1 MHYMLVFLQ
10 PGGVMRAVYL
20 LILILFISSQGFT
33 QTYTDIFF
41 LEVRNDAFGISAT
54 DRHLTNAVS
63 LGYMTEEI
71 PEFLERYF
79 KRNNQN
85 LFTVSLNQN
94 MYTPE
99 DIQRSEVI
107 KDDRPYAGW
116 LFVRSSVSNRE
127 GNNLAL
133 YGVEAGV
140 VGPAA
145 LAKEA
150 QTTVHKITDSRDPK
164 GWDNQLGNEFGFNV
178 YHHRAQNKRWKTGP
192 FEQEIIYHAGG
203 SAGNVATYA
212 EVGSY
217 YRIGYNMPDDMII
230 GSKDE
235 ASWTL
240 RKDPNY
246 KKPFAAYIFTHVN
259 GRYVLRDIFLD
270 GNTFKNSHSV
280 DKKHFVASSTA
291 GVIFEFRNFELGY
304 TYTVTSEQFEGQDG
318 PDQRGLVVFAY
329 KSNF

>member
-1 MHYMLVFLQ
+1 
-10 PGGVMRAVYL
+10 MRA
-20 LILILFISSQGFT
+20 ILFTFILSLSAQLSAE
-33 QTYTDIFF
+33 TYTDMLF
-41 LEVRNDAFGISAT
+41 LEIRNDAFGVVSS
-54 DRHLTNAVS
+54 DRHLTNAIS

-79 KRNNQN
+79 ERNGQN

-99 DIQRSEVI
+99 DIEDPNLI
-107 KDDRPYAGW
+107 KNDRPYAGW
-116 LFVRSSVSNRE
+116 LFVRSSVSNRQ
-127 GNNLAL
+127 GNNLSL

-145 LAKEA
+145 LAEQA
-150 QTTVHKITDSRDPK
+150 QTYVHKITDSRDPR
-164 GWDNQLGNEFGFNV
+164 GWDNQLDNEFGFNV
-178 YHHRAQNKRWKTGP
+178 YHHRAQNQRWETGP
-192 FEQEIIYHAGG
+192 LEQEIIYHGG
-203 SAGNVATYA
+203 ASVGNVATYA

-240 RKDPNY
+240 RKDDPDY
-246 KKPFAAYIFTHVN
+246 KKPFAAYLFTHIN

-270 GNTFKNSHSV
+270 GNTFEDSHSV
-280 DKKHFVASSTA
+280 DKKNFVASSTA
-291 GVIFEFRNFELGY
+291 GLILEFRNFELGY

-318 PDQRGLVVFAY
+318 PDVRGLIVFAY
-329 KSNF
+329 KSSF